1 MEMRKDKFIYN
12 TQTLSY
18 EKIVVTWKQRLLQ
31 VGVYGASVIFT
42 ALILVLLHNKF
53 FPTANEAALQQE
65 IKQLEVQY
73 DNLTEVVEDY
83 TVVLDNYRQRE
94 NNTYRMVFE
103 MEPVDDYIWEAGVG
117 GSDKYEKL
125 RNFRNKDIMI
135 DAATKVD
142 RLGRQLAIMSKSLDT
157 IQNMQAEKEKMLE
170 SIPSIRPLSKLS
182 RRIKL
187 YSGYGMRI
195 HPIHK
200 IRKMHYGIDFTAPKG
215 TPIYATGDAKVHRVY
230 KSKSGYGNRVIL
242 DHGYGYKSLYA
253 HMNSIDVKKGQKVKK
268 GEVIG
273 TVGNTGTSTAPHLH
287 YEVIHKGKKVNPIHF
302 CVDGLTP
309 EEYKEM
315 SEMASTVNQSFD
327 FGGEENID

>member
-18 EKIVVTWKQRLLQ
+18 EKIVVTWRQRLLQ
-31 VGVYGASVIFT
+31 ISVYGASVFFT
-42 ALILVLLHNKF
+42 ALVLVLMHNKF
-53 FPTANEAALQQE
+53 FPTANESALQQE
-65 IKQLEVQY
+65 NKQMELLY
-73 DNLTEVVEDY
+73 DNLTEVVGDY
-83 TVVLDNYRQRE
+83 SKIMNNYRQRE

-103 MEPVDDYIWEAGVG
+103 MEPIDDYVWEAGVG
-117 GSDKYEKL
+117 GSNKYQEL

-135 DAATKVD
+135 NASTKVD
-142 RLGRQLAIMSKSLDT
+142 KLGRQLAMMSKSLDT
-157 IQNMQAEKEKMLE
+157 IQQMQSEKEEMLE
-170 SIPSIRPLSKLS
+170 AIPSIRPISKLS

-200 IRKMHYGIDFTAPKG
+200 IRKMHYGIDFTAPRG
-215 TPIYATGDAKVHRVY
+215 TPVYATGDAKVYRIY
-230 KSKSGYGNRVIL
+230 KSKSGYGNRIIL

-253 HMNSIDVKKGQKVKK
+253 HLHTIDVKKGQKVKK
-268 GEVIG
+268 GEVIA
-273 TVGNTGTSTAPHLH
+273 TVGSTGTSTAPHLH
-287 YEVIHKGKKVNPIHF
+287 YEVIHKRKKVNPIHF

-315 SEMASTVNQSFD
+315 SEMAATVNQSFD
-327 FGGEENID
+327 FGGEENLD